1 MITPMTKLSILIYHR
16 DYQSF
21 LEKLRQHGVVHV
33 HPKKTSLQDERY
45 RTKLNSIK
53 QVSNLIKQLEKLP
66 AAQNPVDTELRN
78 EALYNF
84 INDKFKEIESLQQQ
98 LLYLQKEDSVY
109 GLWGKYPEKVLDD
122 IKANNWDIRFFTV
135 PARKYDNKWEEDFNA
150 FVINEL
156 AGLRYFTTITP
167 KGKDVDIEADTFTFP
182 AMTKQEIDKKLA
194 DMNKIIS
201 DTNRYLSDVA
211 PKAVQYLKEYVISIK
226 EDNEFFKVS
235 DAAEHLAEE
244 KLMSLEGWVP
254 TEIQDN
260 TIKWLDSQEVYYEA
274 SKPVINQ
281 DNPPIKLKNNRFAR
295 LFEFI
300 GDMYSIPSYWEID
313 LTPFFAPFF
322 VMFFGFCMGDA
333 GYGLLMIAVVVAL
346 LLSGKMPKMR
356 PVMWLGFFLGI
367 GTTIMGTISGTFFGI
382 ELMKVDIPFVN
393 SLKGFMFREDGWYSA
408 FYFSLILGVVQ
419 IIFGMCLKVVNLTK
433 MYGFA
438 SSLPTIG
445 WIVLI
450 LGGILSYLIAG
461 VGLPLYICAGVGA
474 VLIFLLNGPFTKI
487 YSPFV
492 NIGSG
497 LWDTYNMLT
506 GLLGD
511 ILSYI
516 RLFALGLSGSI
527 LGLVFNDLAMRM
539 SGNIPVVSTIIM
551 LLILLFGHAM
561 NIALSGLSAFVHPMR
576 LTFVEFYKNAG
587 FVGGGKKYD
596 PFRDRTHEDE

>member
-84 INDKFKEIESLQQQ
+84 IDDKLKEIESLQQQ

-346 LLSGKMPKMR
+346 LLSGKMSKMR

-474 VLIFLLNGPFTKI
+474 VLIFLLNGPITKI

>member
-45 RTKLNSIK
+45 RTRLNSIK

-84 INDKFKEIESLQQQ
+84 IDDKFKEIESLQQQ

-346 LLSGKMPKMR
+346 LLSGKMSKMR

>member
-84 INDKFKEIESLQQQ
+84 IDDKFKEIESLQQQ

-135 PARKYDNKWEEDFNA
+135 PARKYDNKWEEYFNA

-346 LLSGKMPKMR
+346 LLSGKMSKMR

-474 VLIFLLNGPFTKI
+474 VLIFLLNGPITKI

>member
-1 MITPMTKLSILIYHR
+1 MTKLSILIYHR

-84 INDKFKEIESLQQQ
+84 IDDKFKEIESLQQQ

-346 LLSGKMPKMR
+346 LLSGKMSKMR

-474 VLIFLLNGPFTKI
+474 VLIFLLNGPITKI

>member
-84 INDKFKEIESLQQQ
+84 IDDKFKEIESLQQQ

-346 LLSGKMPKMR
+346 LLSGKMSKMR

>member
-21 LEKLRQHGVVHV
+21 LEKLRQHGVVHI

-84 INDKFKEIESLQQQ
+84 IDDKFKEIESLQQQ

-201 DTNRYLSDVA
+201 DTSQYLSDVA

-356 PVMWLGFFLGI
+356 PVMWLGLFLGI

-474 VLIFLLNGPFTKI
+474 VLIFLLNGPITKI

-539 SGNIPVVSTIIM
+539 SGNIPVLSTIIM

>member
-84 INDKFKEIESLQQQ
+84 IDDKFKEIESLQQQ

-474 VLIFLLNGPFTKI
+474 VLIFLLNGPITKI

>member
-1 MITPMTKLSILIYHR
+1 M
-16 DYQSF
+16 
-21 LEKLRQHGVVHV
+21 RQHGVVHV

-84 INDKFKEIESLQQQ
+84 IDDKFKEIESLQQQ

-346 LLSGKMPKMR
+346 LLSGKMSKMR

-474 VLIFLLNGPFTKI
+474 VLIFLLNGPITKI

>member
-84 INDKFKEIESLQQQ
+84 IDDKFKEIESLQQQ

-109 GLWGKYPEKVLDD
+109 GLWGKYPEKILDD

>member
-21 LEKLRQHGVVHV
+21 LEKLRQHGVVHI

-84 INDKFKEIESLQQQ
+84 IDDKFKEIESLQQQ

-109 GLWGKYPEKVLDD
+109 GLWGKYPEKILDD

-346 LLSGKMPKMR
+346 LLSGKMSKMR

-474 VLIFLLNGPFTKI
+474 VLIFLLNGPITKI

>member
-84 INDKFKEIESLQQQ
+84 IDDKFKEIESLQQQ

-356 PVMWLGFFLGI
+356 PVMWLGLFLGI
-367 GTTIMGTISGTFFGI
+367 GTTIMGTISGTFLGI

-474 VLIFLLNGPFTKI
+474 VLIFLLNGPITKI

>member
-84 INDKFKEIESLQQQ
+84 IDDKFKEIESLQQQ

-346 LLSGKMPKMR
+346 LLSGKMSKMR

-474 VLIFLLNGPFTKI
+474 VLIFLLNGPITKI

>member
-84 INDKFKEIESLQQQ
+84 IDDKFKEIESLQQQ

-474 VLIFLLNGPFTKI
+474 MLIFLLNGPITKI

>member
-84 INDKFKEIESLQQQ
+84 IDDKFKEIESLQQQ

-201 DTNRYLSDVA
+201 DTSQYLSDVA

-356 PVMWLGFFLGI
+356 PVMWLGLFLGI

>member
-84 INDKFKEIESLQQQ
+84 IDDKFKEIESLQQQ

-109 GLWGKYPEKVLDD
+109 SLWGKYPEKVLDD

>member
-84 INDKFKEIESLQQQ
+84 IDDKFKEIESLQQQ

-201 DTNRYLSDVA
+201 DTSQYLSDVA

-281 DNPPIKLKNNRFAR
+281 DNPPIKLKNSRFAR

>member
-84 INDKFKEIESLQQQ
+84 IDDKFKEIESLQQQ

-211 PKAVQYLKEYVISIK
+211 PMAVQYLKEYVISIK

-474 VLIFLLNGPFTKI
+474 VLIFLLNGPITKI

>member
-84 INDKFKEIESLQQQ
+84 IDDKFKEIESLQQQ

-596 PFRDRTHEDE
+596 PFRERANEV

>member
-84 INDKFKEIESLQQQ
+84 IDDKFKEIESLQQQ

-201 DTNRYLSDVA
+201 DTSQYLSDVA

-474 VLIFLLNGPFTKI
+474 VLIFLLNGPITKI

>member
-84 INDKFKEIESLQQQ
+84 IDDKFKEIESLQQQ

-167 KGKDVDIEADTFTFP
+167 NGKDVDIEADTFTFP

-346 LLSGKMPKMR
+346 LLSGKMSKMR

-474 VLIFLLNGPFTKI
+474 VLIFLLNGPITKI

>member
-84 INDKFKEIESLQQQ
+84 IDDKFMEIESLQQQ

>member
-84 INDKFKEIESLQQQ
+84 IDDKFKEIESLQQQ

-194 DMNKIIS
+194 DMNKIIF

-438 SSLPTIG
+438 SSLSTIG

>member
-84 INDKFKEIESLQQQ
+84 IDDKFKEIESLQQQ

-211 PKAVQYLKEYVISIK
+211 PKAVQYLK
-226 EDNEFFKVS
+226 
-235 DAAEHLAEE
+235 
-244 KLMSLEGWVP
+244 
-254 TEIQDN
+254 
-260 TIKWLDSQEVYYEA
+260 EA

-474 VLIFLLNGPFTKI
+474 VLIFLLNGPITKI

>member
-84 INDKFKEIESLQQQ
+84 IDDKFKEIESLQQQ

-201 DTNRYLSDVA
+201 DTNQYLSDVA

>member
-84 INDKFKEIESLQQQ
+84 IDDKFKEIESLQQQ

-150 FVINEL
+150 FIINEL

-356 PVMWLGFFLGI
+356 PVMWLGLFLGI

-474 VLIFLLNGPFTKI
+474 VLIFLLNGPITKI

>member
-84 INDKFKEIESLQQQ
+84 IDDKFKEIESLQQQ

-201 DTNRYLSDVA
+201 DTSQYLSDVA

-438 SSLPTIG
+438 SSLSTIG

>member
-84 INDKFKEIESLQQQ
+84 IDDKFKEIESLQQQ

-109 GLWGKYPEKVLDD
+109 SLWGKYPEKVLDD

-346 LLSGKMPKMR
+346 LLSGKMSKMR

-474 VLIFLLNGPFTKI
+474 MLIFLLNGPITKI

>member
-84 INDKFKEIESLQQQ
+84 IDDKFKEIESLQQQ

-109 GLWGKYPEKVLDD
+109 GLWGKYPEKVLDN

-211 PKAVQYLKEYVISIK
+211 PMAVQYLKEYVISIK

-313 LTPFFAPFF
+313 LTPFFSSFF

-474 VLIFLLNGPFTKI
+474 VLIFLLNGPITKI

-492 NIGSG
+492 NIGSD

>member
-84 INDKFKEIESLQQQ
+84 IDDKFKEIESLQQQ

-419 IIFGMCLKVVNLTK
+419 IIFGMCVKVVNLTK

-474 VLIFLLNGPFTKI
+474 VLIFLLNGPITKI

>member
-84 INDKFKEIESLQQQ
+84 IDDKFKEIESLQQQ

-156 AGLRYFTTITP
+156 AGLRYFTTIIP

-474 VLIFLLNGPFTKI
+474 VLIFLLNGPITKI

>member
-45 RTKLNSIK
+45 KTKLNSIK

-84 INDKFKEIESLQQQ
+84 IDDKFKEIESLQQQ

>member
-84 INDKFKEIESLQQQ
+84 IDDKFKEIESLQQQ

-356 PVMWLGFFLGI
+356 PVMWLGLFLGI

-438 SSLPTIG
+438 SSLSTIG

>member
-16 DYQSF
+16 DYQNF

-84 INDKFKEIESLQQQ
+84 IDDKFKEIESLQQQ

-474 VLIFLLNGPFTKI
+474 VLIFLLNGPITKI

>member
-21 LEKLRQHGVVHV
+21 LEKLRQHGVVHI

-84 INDKFKEIESLQQQ
+84 IDDKFKEIESLQQQ

-438 SSLPTIG
+438 SSLSTIG

-474 VLIFLLNGPFTKI
+474 VLIFLLNGPITKI

>member
-84 INDKFKEIESLQQQ
+84 IDDKFKEIESLQQQ

-201 DTNRYLSDVA
+201 DTSQYLSDVA

-346 LLSGKMPKMR
+346 LLSGKMSKMR

-474 VLIFLLNGPFTKI
+474 VLIFLLNGPITKI

>member
-84 INDKFKEIESLQQQ
+84 IDDKFKEIESLQQQ

-474 VLIFLLNGPFTKI
+474 VLIFLLNGPITKI

-596 PFRDRTHEDE
+596 PFRDRTYEDE

>member
-16 DYQSF
+16 DYQNF

-84 INDKFKEIESLQQQ
+84 IDDKFKEIESLQQQ

-382 ELMKVDIPFVN
+382 EVMKVDIPFVN

-474 VLIFLLNGPFTKI
+474 VLIFLLNGPITKI

>member
-21 LEKLRQHGVVHV
+21 LEKLRQHGVVHI

-84 INDKFKEIESLQQQ
+84 IDDKFKEIESLQQQ

-382 ELMKVDIPFVN
+382 ELMKVDIPFIN

-450 LGGILSYLIAG
+450 LGSILSYLIAG

-474 VLIFLLNGPFTKI
+474 VLIFLLNGPITKI

>member
-84 INDKFKEIESLQQQ
+84 IDDKFKEIESLQQQ

-450 LGGILSYLIAG
+450 LGDILSYLIAG